1 MQGFEKNLDIFI
13 LLSEAISEGI
23 VVVNRAQEIVATNR
37 RADILFR
44 YEERELYG
52 KPLDVL
58 IPDSFRNI
66 HRDHVQEYQKAEQQ
80 KRMADGRTL
89 YGLRKTGE
97 QFPLEVGLNPFE
109 LYGEHYVLAL
119 VYDMTELRAKDS
131 EIRELNL
138 QLEEKIIKRTRE
150 LEETVTELKREN
162 RRRREAEARIKDALQ
177 KEKDLNE
184 LKTKFLSMVSHEFK
198 TPLSGILTSATLI
211 GKYTEASQQEKRD
224 KHLKTIM
231 GEVKRLNGIL
241 NDFLSMERLE
251 QGKEVYR
258 KTRFSLSKLINEV
271 VYNANMTLKGG
282 QKINYPRNVEGISL
296 YQDEK
301 IFFLTLTNL
310 LYNAIKY
317 SPEDSPID
325 LIVDLHDDKVTFH
338 VTDRGIGIPERDQKH
353 IFERYFRAENVLLT
367 QGTGIGLNIVKG
379 HVENLGGRIYFTSI
393 FKKGSTFSVE
403 FPLEESQEIA

>member
-251 QGKEVYR
+251 QGKEIYR